1 MNDEVHTMASIG
13 SHQLETGPVLETTS
27 MSTIGNAEYQVVGNE
42 EVIYNVIRVNYVQVL
57 IQLFFQVY

>member
-13 SHQLETGPVLETTS
+13 LHQLETDPVLETTS